1 MDEAEDPSDRVDP
14 DIDPQAA
21 LAMAGGDMALLR
33 DLAGAFLKEVPQLL
47 EAIRVAVEQR
57 DSESLQTATHQLQGV
72 MRCLHVERPLV
83 LAQELER
90 LAQAATD
97 WTAIERLLSDVNSA
111 TGSAID
117 ALNKFLDE

>member
-1 MDEAEDPSDRVDP
+1 MDEAEDPSDRADP
-14 DIDPQAA
+14 GIDVQAA

-47 EAIRVAVEQR
+47 EGLRVAVQQR
-57 DSESLQTATHQLQGV
+57 DSESLQTAAHQLQGV
-72 MRCLHVERPLV
+72 MRCLHVERALV

-90 LAQAATD
+90 LGQAATD
-97 WTAIERLLSDVNSA
+97 WTAIERLLSDMNSA